1 MLNRMYEG
9 VKWGLWGVN
18 VAATKYGDKQGWN
31 ILPSRQNEQSVGR
44 NQSLGVIHNYNYF
57 IKEWMFYILWQ
68 LLGDTTFFYMCLFW
82 FHFPPT
88 ITHMRTVSDSVNKE
102 WDHLYLKD
110 LGWRSWLM
118 TRLLT
123 LPLTSWQNCIWNSWA
138 MRWHFFKVFFIRL
151 YASRINT
158 MQPSYM

>member
-1 MLNRMYEG
+1 MLSSALNRLHQLMLNRMYEG

-18 VAATKYGDKQGWN
+18 VAATKYGDG
-31 ILPSRQNEQSVGR
+31 SRGEIYCHLGKMSNLFGR

-57 IKEWMFYILWQ
+57 AKERMFYILWQ
-68 LLGDTTFFYMCLFW
+68 LWGDTTFFYMCLFW
-82 FHFPPT
+82 FHFPPK
-88 ITHMRTVSDSVNKE
+88 ITHVRTISDSVKKE

-123 LPLTSWQNCIWNSWA
+123 LPLTSWQNCFWNLGDK
-138 MRWHFFKVFFIRL
+138 MTLF
-151 YASRINT
+151 
-158 MQPSYM
+158 